1 MVSASR
7 RTYEW
12 KVVVCILE
20 LGIIGVD
27 LINKERNCFAVFVA
41 FDRPT
46 CSAII
51 SRALGCTEQKLRRHT
66 RYVES
71 FSKCKAH
78 QQKEPFPQS

>member
-7 RTYEW
+7 RTNEW

-20 LGIIGVD
+20 LGIIRVD

-46 CSAII
+46 YSAII
-51 SRALGCTEQKLRRHT
+51 STGLLDLHDR
-66 RYVES
+66 S
-71 FSKCKAH
+71 FADI
-78 QQKEPFPQS
+78 PGM

>member
-7 RTYEW
+7 RTYER

-27 LINKERNCFAVFVA
+27 LINKEWNCFAVFVA

-51 SRALGCTEQKLRRHT
+51 STELLDVQDR
-66 RYVES
+66 S
-71 FSKCKAH
+71 FADI
-78 QQKEPFPQS
+78 PGM